1 MTYWFMDVDARTHT
15 IHLREMSPQLTLS
28 DESLWISSSVNS
40 DTLEREERL
49 VGLVKEWEVDFIGS
63 STGSGLNNQQRR
75 AKRAAKRKAY
85 DQTKD

>member
-1 MTYWFMDVDARTHT
+1 MTFWFTDVDARTHT

-49 VGLVKEWEVDFIGS
+49 VGLVREWEVDFIGS
-63 STGSGLNNQQRR
+63 STGNGLNNQQRR
-75 AKRAAKRKAY
+75 AKRAAKLGLEP
-85 DQTKD
+85 